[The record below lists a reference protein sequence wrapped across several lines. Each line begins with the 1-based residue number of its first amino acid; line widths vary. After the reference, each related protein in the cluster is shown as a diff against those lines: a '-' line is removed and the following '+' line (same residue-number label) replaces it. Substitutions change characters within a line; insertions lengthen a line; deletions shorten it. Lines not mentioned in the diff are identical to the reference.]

1 MNAAKKYLSEYGRL
15 RLKIARLKYEVE
27 EIRSEAESL
36 SAWTDGDR
44 VQSSM
49 QPDKLGAV
57 VARLVDKENEIL
69 DAVIVCTD
77 RMNEIDRMLDQME
90 DPKLALILEL
100 RYKRGYLWDEVAS
113 AMHFDRRWVLRL
125 HGRALEEINRMINRP

>member
-1 MNAAKKYLSEYGRL
+1 MNAAKKFLSEYGRL
-15 RLKIARLKYEVE
+15 RLKIIRLKSEVE

-57 VARLVDKENEIL
+57 VARLVDKENETL
-69 DAVIVCTD
+69 DVINEYIN
-77 RMNEIDRMLDQME
+77 RMNEIDRMLDQIE

-100 RYKRGYLWDEVAS
+100 KYKRGYIWDQVADE
-113 AMHFDRRWVLRL
+113 MHYNRRWVQRL
-125 HGRALEEINRMINRP
+125 HGRALDEMCKLLNRP

>member
-1 MNAAKKYLSEYGRL
+1 MNAAKKFLSEYGRL
-15 RLKIARLKYEVE
+15 RLKIIRLKSEVE

-57 VARLVDKENEIL
+57 VARLVDKENETL
-69 DAVIVCTD
+69 DVINEYIN
-77 RMNEIDRMLDQME
+77 RMNEIDSMLDQIE

-100 RYKRGYLWDEVAS
+100 KYKRGYIWDQVADE
-113 AMHFDRRWVLRL
+113 MHYNRRWVQRL
-125 HGRALEEINRMINRP
+125 HGRALDEMCKLLNRP